1 MAKRDRERK
10 IEKDRENVQMVAR
23 ENLVQKFVNQVE
35 KDFIVFYSQLTPVPI
50 CICQLPGS

>member
-1 MAKRDRERK
+1 MAKRDRERE

-35 KDFIVFYSQLTPVPI
+35 KDFIVSFQRTECSLLGGP
-50 CICQLPGS
+50 